1 MIPYAFLALALWPLV
16 CCGDECRLGL
26 LCTSVSFLSAVVA
39 FIFAQLIR
47 EVWLLR
53 ILRGY

>member
-16 CCGDECRLGL
+16 CCGDECCLGL